1 MTNSTHTYR
10 DDPRNQSILISVN
23 GDLKPRGEVQVS
35 LAPLAEA
42 CMPCYQR
49 LTGSGFS
56 RKPHARTG
64 SGGSS

>member
-1 MTNSTHTYR
+1 MTNSTHTCR
-10 DDPRNQSILISVN
+10 GDSRNLSILISVN
-23 GDLKPRGEVQVS
+23 GDLTPRAEAKVS